1 MTCGEAATPPGEEDS
16 VTSAEAKTATK
27 RQIVVGVDGSQSSLA
42 ALRWAVRQAGLTGA
56 PLEIVSAWEWPV
68 SYLGWEA
75 PDPPD
80 YDPAD
85 EAQRQL
91 DKAVSAVLT
100 PGDAIE
106 VRRSVIEGH
115 PAPVLEALSRT
126 ADLVVVGSHGH
137 REFAGMLLGSV
148 SEHLITHCH
157 CPVVVIRGT
166 PRA

>member
-1 MTCGEAATPPGEEDS
+1 M
-16 VTSAEAKTATK
+16 SAEGTVASPH
-27 RQIVVGVDGSQSSLA
+27 RIVVGVDGSQSSLA
-42 ALRWAVRQAGLTGA
+42 ALRWAVRQAELTGA

-68 SYLGWEA
+68 SYLGWVT
-75 PDPPD
+75 PVPPD

-85 EAQRQL
+85 EARRQL

-115 PAPVLEALSRT
+115 AAPALEALSKT

-137 REFAGMLLGSV
+137 GEVVGMLLGSV
-148 SEHLITHCH
+148 SEHCVTHCR
-157 CPVVVIRGT
+157 CSVVLIRGAGR
-166 PRA
+166 RAQQ